1 MTKRIAAAG
10 FFVLAA
16 IAAVAPIRSYDYF
29 WHLTTGRWIVE
40 HHSIPRFDPLALA
53 SAHVPWI
60 NGEWLYQIVLYA
72 LHGTGGDPGIS
83 ILSAILA
90 AAIFAIAILITSQD
104 AGVALLISGVA
115 FAGAADRLGVRPAAA
130 AALLIVIAVGLLGSR
145 LRLVPLMI
153 AYSVLTIIWIN
164 VHPSAL
170 LAPVLALI
178 AILQTAIARSAADRS
193 AGGPP
198 AVPPP
203 ARRQE
208 PKTRQRA
215 AGGPADEPSA
225 LLASALRAV
234 ILATASTIALLVNPY
249 GWNAILAPL
258 RLTSEIHSG
267 AFVNAE
273 WLPSTFAFFP
283 LLYVTIGAVLLLFLG
298 TREKRAN
305 AWRFVIFALLAAL
318 AIRYVRNQGLYF
330 AALPL
335 LVPPIGDFSRRVS
348 NAIAAC
354 ALIPLVWAFQHDVHR
369 PGIDDERFPT
379 RAVAA
384 LKSYNLP
391 GNIYNVDQFGGLI
404 EWTFYPERRA
414 LTDGRNELF
423 REFIEADAVAH
434 RDSRA
439 WHAMIA
445 KYGLVLAVDEYQSE
459 KIEVLD
465 VASGERQ
472 ALPASLVRYRRRDWA
487 LIAFDDA
494 AMVFARRDAFPAS
507 RLDAIEYRFLV
518 PDDPGIAYKN
528 AEFREL
534 ARKEI
539 ARAKAQFGDIRV
551 VRDLEAGAKDPSPS
565 FGGSG

>member
-1 MTKRIAAAG
+1 MTKRIAAAA

-40 HHSIPRFDPLALA
+40 HHAIPQFDPLAVA

-60 NGEWLYQIVLYA
+60 NGEWLYEIVLYA
-72 LHGTGGDPGIS
+72 LHAVAGDAGIS
-83 ILSAILA
+83 IINAILI
-90 AAIFAIAILITSQD
+90 AAIFAIGILVTSQD
-104 AGVALLISGVA
+104 AGVALLAAGVA
-115 FAGAADRLGVRPAAA
+115 FAGASDRLGVRPAAA
-130 AALLIVIAVGLLGSR
+130 AALLIVIAIALLGSR
-145 LRLVPLMI
+145 LRLVPLTI
-153 AYSVLTIIWIN
+153 AYAVLTIVWIN

-170 LAPVLALI
+170 LAPVLALVCV
-178 AILQTAIARSAADRS
+178 LQTRS
-193 AGGPP
+193 AG
-198 AVPPP
+198 
-203 ARRQE
+203 
-208 PKTRQRA
+208 
-215 AGGPADEPSA
+215 EPSA
-225 LLASALRAV
+225 RRALVVAATSA
-234 ILATASTIALLVNPY
+234 IALLVNPY

-267 AFVNAE
+267 AFVNVE

-283 LLYVTIGAVLLLFLG
+283 LLYITIGAVVLLFLG
-298 TREKRAN
+298 AREKRAN
-305 AWRFVIFALLAAL
+305 AWRFAIFVLLSAL

-335 LVPPIGDFSRRVS
+335 LVPPVGNFSRRVS

-354 ALIPLVWAFQHDVHR
+354 ALIPLAWAFQHDVHR
-369 PGIDDERFPT
+369 AGVDDERFPM

-384 LKSYNLP
+384 LRSYNLA

-423 REFIEADAVAH
+423 REFIAADAAARH
-434 RDSRA
+434 DSRA

-445 KYGLVLAVDEYQSE
+445 KYGLVLSVDEYQSE

-507 RLDAIEYRFLV
+507 RLDAIEFRFLV
-518 PDDPGIAYKN
+518 PDDPGIGYRN
-528 AEFREL
+528 AEFRDL

-551 VRDLEAGAKDPSPS
+551 VRELEAGAA
-565 FGGSG
+565 GN

>member
-1 MTKRIAAAG
+1 MTKRIAAAA

-40 HHSIPRFDPLALA
+40 HHAIPVFDPLTLA

-60 NGEWLYQIVLYA
+60 NGEWLYDLVLYA
-72 LHGTGGDPGIS
+72 LHGIGGDAAIA
-83 ILSAILA
+83 ILSALLA

-104 AGVALLISGVA
+104 AGVALLLAGIA
-115 FAGAADRLGVRPAAA
+115 FAGASDRLGVRPAAA
-130 AALLIVIAVGLLGSR
+130 AALFIVIAIGLLGSR
-145 LRLVPLMI
+145 LRLVPLTI
-153 AYSVLTIIWIN
+153 AYAVLTIVWIN

-170 LAPVLALI
+170 LAPLFALI
-178 AILQTAIARSAADRS
+178 SILQV
-193 AGGPP
+193 AGG
-198 AVPPP
+198 
-203 ARRQE
+203 RE
-208 PKTRQRA
+208 GTKRQRA
-215 AGGPADEPSA
+215 AGGPAGEPPA
-225 LLASALRAV
+225 LRSSALRAV
-234 ILATASTIALLVNPY
+234 ILATASAIALLVNPY
-249 GWNAILAPL
+249 GWNAIVAPL
-258 RLTSEIHSG
+258 RLTSEIQSG

-273 WLPSTFAFFP
+273 WLPSTFSFFP
-283 LLYVTIGAVLLLFLG
+283 LLYITIGAAVLLFLVARG
-298 TREKRAN
+298 KRAN

-318 AIRYVRNQGLYF
+318 ALHYVRNQGLYF

-335 LVPPIGDFSRRVS
+335 LVPPLGKLSRRVS

-354 ALIPLVWAFQHDVHR
+354 ALIPLAWAFQHDVHR
-369 PGIDDERFPT
+369 PRIDDERFPT

-384 LKSYNLP
+384 LRSYKLA
-391 GNIYNVDQFGGLI
+391 GNIYNVDQFGGLL
-404 EWTFYPERRA
+404 EWTFYPERRT

-423 REFIEADAVAH
+423 RDFIEADAAAR

-439 WHAMIA
+439 WHAMLA
-445 KYGLVLAVDEYQSE
+445 KYALVLAVDEYQSE
-459 KIEVLD
+459 KIEVVD
-465 VASGERQ
+465 VASGERH

-494 AMVFARRDAFPAS
+494 AMVFARRDAFPPS

-518 PDDPGIAYKN
+518 PDDPGIGYRN
-528 AEFREL
+528 AEFRDL

-551 VRDLEAGAKDPSPS
+551 VRALEAGAA
-565 FGGSG
+565 GN

>member
-1 MTKRIAAAG
+1 MKRIAAAA

-40 HHSIPRFDPLALA
+40 HHTIPQFDPLAIA

-60 NGEWLYQIVLYA
+60 NGEWLYEIVLYA
-72 LHGTGGDPGIS
+72 LHGLGGDAGIS
-83 ILSAILA
+83 ILSAMLA
-90 AAIFAIAILITSQD
+90 AAIFAIGIFITTQD
-104 AGVALLISGVA
+104 AGAALLIAGVA
-115 FAGAADRLGVRPAAA
+115 FAGASDRLGVRPAAA
-130 AALLIVIAVGLLGSR
+130 AAMLIVIAIGLLGSR
-145 LRLVPLMI
+145 LRLVPLTI
-153 AYSVLTIIWIN
+153 TYALLTIVWIN

-178 AILQTAIARSAADRS
+178 SILQVAIDRS
-193 AGGPP
+193 AGEPP
-198 AVPPP
+198 ALRSS
-203 ARRQE
+203 AF
-208 PKTRQRA
+208 RA
-215 AGGPADEPSA
+215 SVLRGVILTA
-225 LLASALRAV
+225 ASA
-234 ILATASTIALLVNPY
+234 IALLVNPY

-273 WLPSTFAFFP
+273 WLPSTFDFFP
-283 LLYVTIGAVLLLFLG
+283 LLYVTIGVAALFFLG
-298 TREKRAN
+298 TKEKRVN
-305 AWRFVIFALLAAL
+305 AWRFVIFVLLAAL

-335 LVPPIGDFSRRVS
+335 LIPPIGNFSRRVS

-354 ALIPLVWAFQHDVHR
+354 ALIPLAWVFQHDVHR
-369 PGIDDERFPT
+369 PGIDDERFPA

-384 LKSYNLP
+384 LRSYNLP

-423 REFIEADAVAH
+423 RDFIEADAVAH
-434 RDSRA
+434 HDSRA

-445 KYGLVLAVDEYQSE
+445 KYGLVLAVDEYQHE

-465 VASGERQ
+465 VASGERR

-494 AMVFARRDAFPAS
+494 AMVFARRDAFSAP

-518 PDDPGIAYKN
+518 PDDPRITYAN
-528 AEFREL
+528 AQFRDE

-539 ARAKAQFGDIRV
+539 ARARAQFGDIRV
-551 VRDLEAGAKDPSPS
+551 VRAMEAGLN
-565 FGGSG
+565 

>member
-1 MTKRIAAAG
+1 MTKRIAASA

-29 WHLTTGRWIVE
+29 WHLTTGRWIVD
-40 HHSIPRFDPLALA
+40 HHSIPQFDPLAVA

-60 NGEWLYQIVLYA
+60 NGEWLYEIVLYA
-72 LHGTGGDPGIS
+72 LHGIGGDAGIS
-83 ILSAILA
+83 ILSATLA
-90 AAIFAIAILITSQD
+90 AAIFAIGILITTQD
-104 AGVALLISGVA
+104 AGVALLIAGVA
-115 FAGAADRLGVRPAAA
+115 FAGASDRLGVRPAAA
-130 AALLIVIAVGLLGSR
+130 AALLIVIAIGLLGSK
-145 LRLVPLMI
+145 LRILTLMI
-153 AYSVLTIIWIN
+153 AYALLTIVWIN

-178 AILQTAIARSAADRS
+178 SILQIAVV
-193 AGGPP
+193 G
-198 AVPPP
+198 
-203 ARRQE
+203 
-208 PKTRQRA
+208 KTRQRA
-215 AGGPADEPSA
+215 AGGTAGEPPALRSSA
-225 LLASALRAV
+225 FRASALRGV
-234 ILATASTIALLVNPY
+234 ILTAASAIALLVNPY
-249 GWNAILAPL
+249 GWNAIVAPL

-273 WLPSTFAFFP
+273 WLPSTFDFFP
-283 LLYVTIGAVLLLFLG
+283 LLYVTIGAAMLLFLG
-298 TREKRAN
+298 TKEKRAN
-305 AWRFVIFALLAAL
+305 AWRFVIFALIAAL

-335 LVPPIGDFSRRVS
+335 LVPPIGNFSRRVS

-354 ALIPLVWAFQHDVHR
+354 TLIPLAWVFQHDVHR
-369 PGIDDERFPT
+369 PGIDEERFPA

-384 LKSYNLP
+384 LHSYNLP

-423 REFIEADAVAH
+423 RDFIEADAVAH
-434 RDSRA
+434 HDSRA

-445 KYGLVLAVDEYQSE
+445 KYGLVLAVDEYQNE

-465 VASGERQ
+465 VASGERR

-494 AMVFARRDAFPAS
+494 AMVFARRDAFPAP
-507 RLDAIEYRFLV
+507 RLDAIEYRFIV
-518 PDDPGIAYKN
+518 PDDPGIAYAN
-528 AEFREL
+528 AQFRDL

-551 VRDLEAGAKDPSPS
+551 VRALEAGVN
-565 FGGSG
+565 

>member
-1 MTKRIAAAG
+1 MTKRIAAAA

-40 HHSIPRFDPLALA
+40 HHAIPQFDPLAIA
-53 SAHVPWI
+53 TAHVPWI
-60 NGEWLYQIVLYA
+60 NGEWLYEIVLHA
-72 LHGTGGDPGIS
+72 LHGIGGDAGIS
-83 ILSAILA
+83 IISAMLA
-90 AAIFAIAILITSQD
+90 AAIFAIGILITSQD
-104 AGVALLISGVA
+104 AGVALLVAGVA
-115 FAGAADRLGVRPAAA
+115 VAGASDRLGVRPAAA
-130 AALLIVIAVGLLGSR
+130 AALLIVIAIGLLGSR
-145 LRLVPLMI
+145 IRLVPLAI
-153 AYSVLTIIWIN
+153 AYACLTIVWIN

-170 LAPVLALI
+170 LAPVLAFI
-178 AILQTAIARSAADRS
+178 CILQTRDVSEQPALRS
-193 AGGPP
+193 
-198 AVPPP
+198 
-203 ARRQE
+203 
-208 PKTRQRA
+208 
-215 AGGPADEPSA
+215 
-225 LLASALRAV
+225 SALRAL
-234 ILATASTIALLVNPY
+234 ILAATSAVALLVNPY

-258 RLTSEIHSG
+258 RLASEIHSG

-273 WLPSTFAFFP
+273 WLPSTFEFFP
-283 LLYVTIGAVLLLFLG
+283 LLYVTIGAVVLLFIG
-298 TREKRAN
+298 TKEKRAN

-318 AIRYVRNQGLYF
+318 AIRYVRNQGIYF

-335 LVPPIGDFSRRVS
+335 LVPPIGNFSRRVS

-354 ALIPLVWAFQHDVHR
+354 ALIPLVWVFQHDVHR
-369 PGIDDERFPT
+369 PGIDDERFPA

-423 REFIEADAVAH
+423 HDFIEADAVAH
-434 RDSRA
+434 HDSRA

-445 KYGLVLAVDEYQSE
+445 KYGLVLAVDEYQNE

-465 VASGERQ
+465 VASGERR

-507 RLDAIEYRFLV
+507 RLDAIEYRFIV
-518 PDDPGIAYKN
+518 PDDPGIGYAN
-528 AEFREL
+528 AQFRDA

-539 ARAKAQFGDIRV
+539 ARARAQFGDIRV
-551 VRDLEAGAKDPSPS
+551 VRELEAGAA
-565 FGGSG
+565 GN

>member
-1 MTKRIAAAG
+1 MTKRIAAAI

-40 HHSIPRFDPLALA
+40 HHSIPTFDPFALA

-72 LHGTGGDPGIS
+72 LHGIGGDAGIS
-83 ILSAILA
+83 ILSALLA
-90 AAIFAIAILITSQD
+90 SAIFAIAILITSQD
-104 AGVALLISGVA
+104 AGVALLISAVA
-115 FAGAADRLGVRPAAA
+115 FAGASDRLGVRPAAA
-130 AALLIVIAVGLLGSR
+130 AALLIVIAIGLLGSR
-145 LRLVPLMI
+145 LRLVPLTI
-153 AYSVLTIIWIN
+153 AYALLTIVWIN

-170 LAPVLALI
+170 LAPVLAFI
-178 AILQTAIARSAADRS
+178 CILQTRS

-208 PKTRQRA
+208 KTRQRA
-215 AGGPADEPSA
+215 AGGPADEPGQA
-225 LLASALRAV
+225 LALRAV
-234 ILATASTIALLVNPY
+234 ILAAASAIALLVNPY

-283 LLYVTIGAVLLLFLG
+283 LLYVTIGAVVLLFLG
-298 TREKRAN
+298 TREKRGN
-305 AWRFVIFALLAAL
+305 AWRFAIFALLAAL
-318 AIRYVRNQGLYF
+318 SIRYVRNQGLYF

-335 LVPPIGDFSRRVS
+335 LVPPIGNFSRRVS

-354 ALIPLVWAFQHDVHR
+354 ALIPLAWTFQHDVRR
-369 PGIDDERFPT
+369 PGVDDERFPM

-384 LKSYNLP
+384 LKSYNLG

-423 REFIEADAVAH
+423 RDFIEADAVAH
-434 RDSRA
+434 RNSRA
-439 WHAMIA
+439 WHAMLA

-518 PDDPGIAYKN
+518 PDDPGIAYRN
-528 AEFREL
+528 AEFRDL

-551 VRDLEAGAKDPSPS
+551 VRDLEAGAN
-565 FGGSG
+565 

>member
-1 MTKRIAAAG
+1 MTKRIAAAA

-40 HHSIPRFDPLALA
+40 HRSIPTFDPLAVA

-60 NGEWLYQIVLYA
+60 NGEWLYQIVVYA
-72 LHGTGGDPGIS
+72 LHGIGGDAGIS
-83 ILSAILA
+83 IINAILI
-90 AAIFAIAILITSQD
+90 AAIFAITVLITSQD
-104 AGVALLISGVA
+104 AGVALLIAGVA

-130 AALLIVIAVGLLGSR
+130 AALLIVIAIGLLGSR
-145 LRLVPLMI
+145 LRLVPLTI
-153 AYSVLTIIWIN
+153 AYTVLTIVWIN

-170 LAPVLALI
+170 LAPLLAFICVL
-178 AILQTAIARSAADRS
+178 QMRS

-198 AVPPP
+198 AGPSP
-203 ARRQE
+203 ARRHE
-208 PKTRQRA
+208 GTRQRA

-225 LLASALRAV
+225 LRALILAAASA
-234 ILATASTIALLVNPY
+234 IALLVNPY

-283 LLYVTIGAVLLLFLG
+283 LLYVTIGAAVLFFIV

-305 AWRFVIFALLAAL
+305 AWRFVIFVLLAAL

-335 LVPPIGDFSRRVS
+335 LIPPIGNFSRRVS
-348 NAIAAC
+348 SAIAAC
-354 ALIPLVWAFQHDVHR
+354 ALIPLAWAFQHDIHR
-369 PGIDDERFPT
+369 SGIDDERFPT
-379 RAVAA
+379 RALAV
-384 LKSYNLP
+384 LRSYKLP

-423 REFIEADAVAH
+423 REFIEADAVAR

-445 KYGLVLAVDEYQSE
+445 KYQLALAVDEYQSE

-494 AMVFARRDAFPAS
+494 AMIFARRDAFPATQ
-507 RLDAIEYRFLV
+507 LDAIEYRYLV
-518 PDDPGIAYKN
+518 PDDPGIAYRN

-534 ARKEI
+534 ARKDI
-539 ARAKAQFGDIRV
+539 ARARAQFGDIRI
-551 VRDLEAGAKDPSPS
+551 VRALEAGVN
-565 FGGSG
+565 

>member
-1 MTKRIAAAG
+1 
-10 FFVLAA
+10 
-16 IAAVAPIRSYDYF
+16 
-29 WHLTTGRWIVE
+29 
-40 HHSIPRFDPLALA
+40 AL
-53 SAHVPWI
+53 
-60 NGEWLYQIVLYA
+60 G
-72 LHGTGGDPGIS
+72 
-83 ILSAILA
+83 
-90 AAIFAIAILITSQD
+90 ILITTQD
-104 AGVALLISGVA
+104 AGVALFIAGVA
-115 FAGAADRLGVRPAAA
+115 FAGASDRLGVRPAAA
-130 AALLIVIAVGLLGSR
+130 AALLIVIAIGLLGSK
-145 LRLVPLMI
+145 LRLAPLAI
-153 AYSVLTIIWIN
+153 AYACLTIVWIN

-178 AILQTAIARSAADRS
+178 AILQTTVD
-193 AGGPP
+193 PP
-198 AVPPP
+198 T
-203 ARRQE
+203 RRQ
-208 PKTRQRA
+208 KDGTRQRA
-215 AGGPADEPSA
+215 AGGPAGEPPA
-225 LLASALRAV
+225 LRASALRAL
-234 ILATASTIALLVNPY
+234 IIAAASVVALLINPY
-249 GWNAILAPL
+249 GWNAIVAPL

-273 WLPSTFAFFP
+273 WLPSSFAFFP
-283 LLYVTIGAVLLLFLG
+283 LLYVTIGAVVLLFLG

-305 AWRFVIFALLAAL
+305 LWRFAIFAILAAL

-335 LVPPIGDFSRRVS
+335 LVPPLGGFSRRVS
-348 NAIAAC
+348 NGIAIC
-354 ALIPLVWAFQHDVHR
+354 ALIPLAWAFQHDVHR

-379 RAVAA
+379 RAVSA
-384 LKSYNLP
+384 LRSYNLA

-445 KYGLVLAVDEYQSE
+445 KYGLVLAVDEYQGE
-459 KIEVLD
+459 KVEVLD
-465 VASGERQ
+465 VASGERR

-494 AMVFARRDAFPAS
+494 AMVFARRDAFP
-507 RLDAIEYRFLV
+507 REKLDPIEYRFLV
-518 PDDPGIAYKN
+518 PDDPGISYMN
-528 AEFREL
+528 AEIRET

-551 VRDLEAGAKDPSPS
+551 VRELEAGAN
-565 FGGSG
+565 

>member
-1 MTKRIAAAG
+1 MTKRIAAAA

-16 IAAVAPIRSYDYF
+16 AAAVAPIRSYDYF
-29 WHLTTGRWIVE
+29 WHLTTGRWIVD
-40 HHSIPRFDPLALA
+40 HHSIPRFDPLTLA

-60 NGEWLYQIVLYA
+60 NGEWLYEIVLYA
-72 LHGTGGDPGIS
+72 MHGIGGDAGIS
-83 ILSAILA
+83 IVSAMLA
-90 AAIFAIAILITSQD
+90 ATIFAIAILITSQD
-104 AGVALLISGVA
+104 AGVALLIAGVA
-115 FAGAADRLGVRPAAA
+115 FAGASDRLGVRPAAA
-130 AALLIVIAVGLLGSR
+130 AALLIVIAIGLLGSR
-145 LRLVPLMI
+145 LRLVPLTI
-153 AYSVLTIIWIN
+153 AYAFLTIIWIN
-164 VHPSAL
+164 IHPSAL

-178 AILQTAIARSAADRS
+178 CILQTRS

-198 AVPPP
+198 LL
-203 ARRQE
+203 R
-208 PKTRQRA
+208 TLILA
-215 AGGPADEPSA
+215 A
-225 LLASALRAV
+225 ASAIV
-234 ILATASTIALLVNPY
+234 LLINPY

-258 RLTSEIHSG
+258 RLTSELHSG

-273 WLPSTFAFFP
+273 WQPSTFTFFP
-283 LLYVTIGAVLLLFLG
+283 LLYATIGAVVLLFLG

-305 AWRFVIFALLAAL
+305 VWRFAIFALLAAL

-335 LVPPIGDFSRRVS
+335 LVPPIGNFSRRVS
-348 NAIAAC
+348 NLIAAC
-354 ALIPLVWAFQHDVHR
+354 ALIPMAWTFQHDVHR
-369 PGIDDERFPT
+369 PRVDDERFPT
-379 RAVAA
+379 RAVAV

-423 REFIEADAVAH
+423 REFIAADAVAR

-494 AMVFARRDAFPAS
+494 AMVFARRDAFPPS

-528 AEFREL
+528 SEFRDL

-551 VRDLEAGAKDPSPS
+551 VRELEAGAA
-565 FGGSG
+565 GN

>member
-1 MTKRIAAAG
+1 MTKRVAAAI

-29 WHLTTGRWIVE
+29 WHLTTGRWIVK
-40 HHSIPRFDPLALA
+40 HHAIPQFDPLALA
-53 SAHVPWI
+53 SAHVRWI

-72 LHGTGGDPGIS
+72 LHGIGGDAAIS

-90 AAIFAIAILITSQD
+90 AAIFAIGVLITAQD
-104 AGVALLISGVA
+104 IGVALLISGVA
-115 FAGAADRLGVRPAAA
+115 FAGGYDRLGVRPAAA
-130 AALLIVIAVGLLGSR
+130 AALLIVLAIALLGSR
-145 LRLVPLMI
+145 LRLVPLRI
-153 AYSVLTIIWIN
+153 AYAVLTIVWIN

-170 LAPVLALI
+170 LAPLLALI
-178 AILQTAIARSAADRS
+178 TILPRKRDALVLAATSA
-193 AGGPP
+193 
-198 AVPPP
+198 
-203 ARRQE
+203 
-208 PKTRQRA
+208 
-215 AGGPADEPSA
+215 
-225 LLASALRAV
+225 
-234 ILATASTIALLVNPY
+234 IALLVNPY
-249 GWNAILAPL
+249 GWNAIVAPL

-273 WLPSTFAFFP
+273 WLPSSFEFLP
-283 LLYVTIGAVLLLFLG
+283 LLYVTIAAVVLLFLG
-298 TREKRAN
+298 AREKRAN
-305 AWRFVIFALLAAL
+305 AWRFVIFLLAAL

-335 LVPPIGDFSRRVS
+335 LVPPIGNFSRRVS
-348 NAIAAC
+348 NALAAC
-354 ALIPLVWAFQHDVHR
+354 ALIPLGWAFQHDVHR
-369 PGIDDERFPT
+369 PGVDDERFPT

-384 LKSYNLP
+384 LHSYNLA

-423 REFIEADAVAH
+423 RDFIEADAVAH

-439 WHAMIA
+439 WHAMIV
-445 KYGLVLAVDEYQSE
+445 KYGLVLAVDEYQNE

-507 RLDAIEYRFLV
+507 RLDAIEFHFLV

-528 AEFREL
+528 AQFRDL
-534 ARKEI
+534 ARNEI

-551 VRDLEAGAKDPSPS
+551 VRELEAGAN
-565 FGGSG
+565 

>member
-1 MTKRIAAAG
+1 MKRIAAAA

-29 WHLTTGRWIVE
+29 WHLITGRWIVE
-40 HHSIPRFDPLALA
+40 HHAIPQFDPLAIA

-60 NGEWLYQIVLYA
+60 NGEWLYEIVLYA
-72 LHGTGGDPGIS
+72 LHGLGGNAGIS
-83 ILSAILA
+83 ILSAMLA
-90 AAIFAIAILITSQD
+90 AAIFAIGILITTQD
-104 AGVALLISGVA
+104 AGVALLIAGVA
-115 FAGAADRLGVRPAAA
+115 FAGASDRLGVRPAAA
-130 AALLIVIAVGLLGSR
+130 AALLIVIAIGLLGSK
-145 LRLVPLMI
+145 LRIVPLTI
-153 AYSVLTIIWIN
+153 TYALLTIVWIN

-178 AILQTAIARSAADRS
+178 SILQV
-193 AGGPP
+193 
-198 AVPPP
+198 AVV
-203 ARRQE
+203 E
-208 PKTRQRA
+208 KTRQRA
-215 AGGPADEPSA
+215 AGATAGELPALRS
-225 LLASALRAV
+225 SALRAV
-234 ILATASTIALLVNPY
+234 VVSAASAIALLVNPY

-273 WLPSTFAFFP
+273 WLPSTFDFFP
-283 LLYVTIGAVLLLFLG
+283 LLYVTIGAFLLLFLG
-298 TREKRAN
+298 TKEKRAN

-335 LVPPIGDFSRRVS
+335 LVPPIGNFSRRVS

-354 ALIPLVWAFQHDVHR
+354 ALIPLAWVFQHDVHR
-369 PGIDDERFPT
+369 PGIDDERFPA

-384 LKSYNLP
+384 LRSYNLP

-423 REFIEADAVAH
+423 RDFIEADAVAH

-445 KYGLVLAVDEYQSE
+445 KYGLVLAVDEYQHE

-465 VASGERQ
+465 VASGERR

-494 AMVFARRDAFPAS
+494 AMVFARRDAFPAA
-507 RLDAIEYRFLV
+507 RLDTIEYRFLV
-518 PDDPGIAYKN
+518 PDDPGITYAN
-528 AEFREL
+528 AQFRDA

-539 ARAKAQFGDIRV
+539 VRARAQFGDIRV
-551 VRDLEAGAKDPSPS
+551 VRALE
-565 FGGSG
+565 SGVN

>member
-1 MTKRIAAAG
+1 MSKRIAAGG

-40 HHSIPRFDPLALA
+40 HHAIPRFDPLTIA

-60 NGEWLYQIVLYA
+60 NGEWLYEIVLYA
-72 LHGTGGDPGIS
+72 LHGIGGDAGIS
-83 ILSAILA
+83 ILSAMLA
-90 AAIFAIAILITSQD
+90 AAIFAIGVLIASQD
-104 AGVALLISGVA
+104 AGIALFVASFA
-115 FAGAADRLGVRPAAA
+115 FAGASDRLGVRPAAA
-130 AALLIVIAVGLLGSR
+130 AALLIVIAIGLLGSK
-145 LRLVPLMI
+145 LRLVPLAI
-153 AYSVLTIIWIN
+153 AYACLTIVWIN
-164 VHPSAL
+164 MHPSAL

-178 AILQTAIARSAADRS
+178 SILRSEPS
-193 AGGPP
+193 AS
-198 AVPPP
+198 
-203 ARRQE
+203 RQKGE
-208 PKTRQRA
+208 TRQRA
-215 AGGPADEPSA
+215 AGGPAGEPP
-225 LLASALRAV
+225 ALRAIV
-234 ILATASTIALLVNPY
+234 VAAASAIALLINPY

-273 WLPSTFAFFP
+273 WLPSSFAFFP
-283 LLYVTIGAVLLLFLG
+283 LLYVTIGAVVLLFLG

-305 AWRFVIFALLAAL
+305 LWRFAIFTVLAAL

-335 LVPPIGDFSRRVS
+335 LVRPLGGFSRRVS
-348 NAIAAC
+348 NVIAAC
-354 ALIPLVWAFQHDVHR
+354 ALIPLAWAFQHDVHR

-379 RAVAA
+379 QAVAA
-384 LKSYNLP
+384 LRSYQLP

-445 KYGLVLAVDEYQSE
+445 KYGLVLAVDEYQGE
-459 KIEVLD
+459 KVEVLD
-465 VASGERQ
+465 VASGERR

-494 AMVFARRDAFPAS
+494 AMVFARRDAFP
-507 RLDAIEYRFLV
+507 REKLDPIEYRFLV
-518 PDDPGIAYKN
+518 PDDPGISYMN
-528 AEFREL
+528 AEIRET

-551 VRDLEAGAKDPSPS
+551 VRELEAGAN
-565 FGGSG
+565 

>member
-1 MTKRIAAAG
+1 MTKRIAAAA

-29 WHLTTGRWIVE
+29 WHLTTGRWIVA
-40 HHSIPRFDPLALA
+40 HHAIPRFDPLALA

-72 LHGTGGDPGIS
+72 LHGIGGDGGIA
-83 ILSAILA
+83 ILSAMLA
-90 AAIFAIAILITSQD
+90 AAIFAIGVLITSQD
-104 AGVALLISGVA
+104 VGVALLIASVA
-115 FAGAADRLGVRPAAA
+115 FAGGYDRLGVRPAAA
-130 AALLIVIAVGLLGSR
+130 AALLIVIAIGLLGSR
-145 LRLVPLMI
+145 LRLVPLTI
-153 AYSVLTIIWIN
+153 AYVVLTIVWIN

-170 LAPVLALI
+170 LAPLLAASTILGPRKRHALI
-178 AILQTAIARSAADRS
+178 LTAACA
-193 AGGPP
+193 
-198 AVPPP
+198 
-203 ARRQE
+203 
-208 PKTRQRA
+208 
-215 AGGPADEPSA
+215 
-225 LLASALRAV
+225 
-234 ILATASTIALLVNPY
+234 IALLVNPY

-283 LLYVTIGAVLLLFLG
+283 LLYITIAAVVLLFLG

-305 AWRFVIFALLAAL
+305 AWRFVIFALFAAL

-335 LVPPIGDFSRRVS
+335 LVPPIGNFSRRVS
-348 NAIAAC
+348 NVIAAC
-354 ALIPLVWAFQHDVHR
+354 ALIPLAWAFQHDVHR
-369 PGIDDERFPT
+369 PRVDDERFPI

-423 REFIEADAVAH
+423 RDFIEADAVAR

-459 KIEVLD
+459 KIEVVD

-494 AMVFARRDAFPAS
+494 AMIFARRDAFPPS

-518 PDDPGIAYKN
+518 PDDPGIAYRN
-528 AEFREL
+528 AEFRDL

-539 ARAKAQFGDIRV
+539 ARAKAQLGDIRV
-551 VRDLEAGAKDPSPS
+551 VRELEAGAAAN
-565 FGGSG
+565 

>member
-16 IAAVAPIRSYDYF
+16 FAAVAPIRSYDYF

-60 NGEWLYQIVLYA
+60 NGEWLYQIILYA
-72 LHGTGGDPGIS
+72 LHGIAGDAGIS

-115 FAGAADRLGVRPAAA
+115 FAGASDRLGVRPAAA
-130 AALLIVIAVGLLGSR
+130 AALLIVIAIGLLGSR
-145 LRLVPLMI
+145 LRLVPLTI
-153 AYSVLTIIWIN
+153 AYGVLTIVWIN
-164 VHPSAL
+164 IHPSAL

-178 AILQTAIARSAADRS
+178 CILQMRSADGS
-193 AGGPP
+193 P
-198 AVPPP
+198 AVPPEP
-203 ARRQE
+203 ALSAAEGARRQE
-208 PKTRQRA
+208 KTRQRA
-215 AGGPADEPSA
+215 AGGTAGEPLQLRSGQA
-225 LLASALRAV
+225 LALRASALRTV
-234 ILATASTIALLVNPY
+234 ILAAASAIALLVNPY

-283 LLYVTIGAVLLLFLG
+283 LLYVTIGAVVLLFLG

-335 LVPPIGDFSRRVS
+335 LVPPIGNFSRRVS

-354 ALIPLVWAFQHDVHR
+354 ALIPLAWAFQHDVHR
-369 PGIDDERFPT
+369 PGIDDERFPM

-384 LKSYNLP
+384 LKSYNLA

-423 REFIEADAVAH
+423 RDFIEADAVAH

-439 WHAMIA
+439 WHSMIA

-459 KIEVLD
+459 KIDVLD
-465 VASGERQ
+465 VASGEHQ

-494 AMVFARRDAFPAS
+494 AMIFARRVAFPAS
-507 RLDAIEYRFLV
+507 RLEAIEYRFLV
-518 PDDPGIAYKN
+518 PDDPGIAYRN
-528 AEFREL
+528 TEFRDL

-551 VRDLEAGAKDPSPS
+551 VRELEAGAN
-565 FGGSG
+565 